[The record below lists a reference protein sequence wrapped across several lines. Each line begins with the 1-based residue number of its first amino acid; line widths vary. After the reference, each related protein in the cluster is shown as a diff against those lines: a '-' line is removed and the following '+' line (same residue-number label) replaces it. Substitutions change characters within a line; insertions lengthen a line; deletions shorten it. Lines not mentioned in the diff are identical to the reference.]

1 MMVMEQS
8 GRGRVLHLRFEGRSL
23 DIPLR
28 DLEVAQGAS
37 DSDVRG
43 RLARYLD
50 VGPQRFAEYVIERHE
65 NGNWTVRPEAV
76 FG

>member
-1 MMVMEQS
+1 MTVLEQT

-23 DIPLR
+23 DVPLR
-28 DLEVAQGAS
+28 DLEIPQGAS
-37 DSDVRG
+37 DGEIRG
-43 RLARYLD
+43 GLARYLD
-50 VGPQRFAEYVIERHE
+50 VAPQRFAEYVIERHE